1 MIVTSQIRI
10 STMFLHA
17 NQNNQEK
24 ADMKKQIAG
33 LTYKCPE
40 CSITFDQWKD
50 LKIHNKNKKPEMQ
63 TCRFCSFKSCTF
75 LDMENHTN
83 STHENEMNNVEKSA
97 MFGSKEDTEPESDA
111 ETVCFSEEEDGIPDE
126 LFETTQ
132 KTNPVVTEKITFD
145 SMNFDH
151 TTGQS
156 QDLGL
161 KSLAGPKNKPTYE
174 SSFCKSKESLAQMGR
189 KTECGPSE
197 IVTENLTPP
206 NSKKSK
212 LACKLC
218 EKVFTVA
225 KLLKRHEQER
235 CPKLSQDISIDV
247 KNEESYFNCPICNV
261 STNNCETINCEH
273 CNNWYHFKCANVT
286 SNDARVQYEEVPY
299 YCSKCE
305 VQMNIKS
312 SSLLSDN
319 QVFEVEAI
327 IQKRSKKEKIEY
339 LVKWAGY
346 TSEHNTWEPSENIKD
361 PRLIQEFLIEDRNEE
376 LSDYEKQRAQN
387 IQDMNSKITVKKPS
401 VTPKPN
407 KKLNKTQAN
416 QNSKNI
422 VLHKSEVLSKKT
434 QKIQEIEKTNS
445 SDTYSEQN
453 DVDSEGTSVQIM
465 GLNTVVSNS
474 ETDPSKSFNNIPTI
488 VNVSSKKMLAI
499 MDTTKFKSGGKGKCI
514 QLGKEWLTPSEFERQ
529 SGARAR
535 KYKSS
540 IKCLGRPL
548 GYFIEN
554 GRLSIKLNN
563 EYQNS
568 EKGLNVSSSESS
580 LQSDQP
586 TVDENLE
593 NSHKSEMSTK
603 ETQGKALV
611 DKCINLNSL
620 KGKGM
625 SNYENIIQSKAN
637 EILLDSSRSEIE
649 NQKPAPEDQPHKIV
663 KKGPKSKINH
673 KVKLSHEIKM
683 RPKSVNESPSSPQPS
698 SKPKSPKSFGPE
710 RPKNPIMGTK
720 SNTYPRLS
728 PKVLIEDQKKTKSNE
743 VQPKPNNHSDLAKI
757 NTLMTR
763 CKNCREK
770 VSKNGLN
777 KHIEKCNK
785 ASNPQN
791 SSKPESLKSQI
802 MGPKSK
808 VDKWLLDLNREN
820 SKEKSHKRQISMSSN
835 ENVVQSKAIKIPN
848 ELLIASSRSK
858 INKDYQEPTKST
870 EAQIIQNLMSNDE
883 NVVQWKA
890 MIVPNEMAIASS
902 RSEIDEDYQ
911 EQGKPTKDQPKPKY
925 YSDLTKINIEK
936 CNNALKQ
943 GTDIETIDI
952 SDDEIDIKQE
962 KLIELPKVI
971 NGNIAKLGYRERNVI
986 TANPFIESS
995 QPIDVSLALPD
1006 PKIQNTKEPAPLI
1019 VEFYSCPASNR
1030 QKPCPKYETEEK
1042 VRQHIEFFHKIS
1054 MEQQM
1059 QFFKT
1064 IQKQVL

>member
-1 MIVTSQIRI
+1 
-10 STMFLHA
+10 MFSHA

-24 ADMKKQIAG
+24 TDMTKQIAG
-33 LTYKCPE
+33 LTYKCPK

-63 TCRFCSFKSCTF
+63 TCTFCSFKSCTF
-75 LDMENHTN
+75 MDMENHSN
-83 STHENEMNNVEKSA
+83 SNHENKMNNVEKSA
-97 MFGSKEDTEPESDA
+97 MFGSKEDTEPKSDA

-126 LFETTQ
+126 LFESIQ

-151 TTGQS
+151 TGQS
-156 QDLGL
+156 Q
-161 KSLAGPKNKPTYE
+161 E
-174 SSFCKSKESLAQMGR
+174 SSFCKSKESLAQMER
-189 KTECGPSE
+189 KTECEPIE
-197 IVTENLTPP
+197 RVTDNLTAP

-212 LACKLC
+212 LSCKLC
-218 EKVFTVA
+218 EKNFTIA
-225 KLLKRHEQER
+225 KLLRRHVQER
-235 CPKLSQDISIDV
+235 CPKLSQEISIDA
-247 KNEESYFNCPICNV
+247 KNEESNFNCPICNV

-319 QVFEVEAI
+319 QVFAVEEI
-327 IQKRSKKEKIEY
+327 IQKRSQKEKIEY

-361 PRLIQEFLIEDRNEE
+361 PRLIQKFLIEDRNEE

-387 IQDMNSKITVKKPS
+387 IKDMNSKITVKKPS

-407 KKLNKTQAN
+407 KKLNSTQAD
-416 QNSKNI
+416 QTSKNI
-422 VLHKSEVLSKKT
+422 NLHKSKILSKET
-434 QKIQEIEKTNS
+434 QNLQVIEKTNS
-445 SDTYSEQN
+445 SDSYSEP
-453 DVDSEGTSVQIM
+453 IM
-465 GLNTVVSNS
+465 GLNTAVSNL
-474 ETDPSKSFNNIPTI
+474 ETDPSKSCNNIPRI
-488 VNVSSKKMLAI
+488 VNVSSKKLLAI

-514 QLGKEWLTPSEFERQ
+514 QLGKEWLTPNEFERR

-535 KYKSS
+535 KYKCS

-554 GRLSIKLNN
+554 GRLSVELNN
-563 EYQNS
+563 E
-568 EKGLNVSSSESS
+568 KGLIVSSSETS
-580 LQSDQP
+580 LQTNQQ
-586 TVDENLE
+586 TVNETLE
-593 NSHKSEMSTK
+593 NSQKFEMPTK

-611 DKCINLNSL
+611 DKCINQNNL

-625 SNYENIIQSKAN
+625 SNYENIIQPKAN
-637 EILLDSSRSEIE
+637 EILLQSSRSEIE
-649 NQKPAPEDQPHKIV
+649 IQKPVPKDQPHKLV
-663 KKGPKSKINH
+663 KTGPKSKINQQSKLCH
-673 KVKLSHEIKM
+673 KIKM
-683 RPKSVNESPSSPQPS
+683 RHKSLIESPSSPQPS
-698 SKPKSPKSFGPE
+698 SEPKSPNILGPE
-710 RPKNPIMGTK
+710 RPKSPIMGTK

-728 PKVLIEDQKKTKSNE
+728 PKVLIEDQKKTKS
-743 VQPKPNNHSDLAKI
+743 NNHSDLAKI

-777 KHIEKCNK
+777 KHIERCNK
-785 ASNPQN
+785 ASNLHN
-791 SSKPESLKSQI
+791 SSKLESLKSQI

-820 SKEKSHKRQISMSSN
+820 SKEKSHKRQISMSN
-835 ENVVQSKAIKIPN
+835 NKKVVQSKVIKIPN
-848 ELLIASSRSK
+848 ELVIASSRSE
-858 INKDYQEPTKST
+858 IYKDYQEPTKST
-870 EAQIIQNLMSNDE
+870 EAQPKSNDYRELKSKIIQNLIPNNEKVTQS
-883 NVVQWKA
+883 KA
-890 MIVPNEMAIASS
+890 MKVPNEMAIASS
-902 RSEIDEDYQ
+902 RSEIDKDYQ
-911 EQGKPTKDQPKPKY
+911 EPGKPNN
-925 YSDLTKINIEK
+925 YSDLTKINTIITKCKNCGEKVPNNESNRHIEK
-936 CNNALKQ
+936 CNNTLKQ
-943 GTDIETIDI
+943 SADIEIIDI

-962 KLIELPKVI
+962 QLIELPKVM
-971 NGNIAKLGYRERNVI
+971 NGNIAKLGCKERNFI
-986 TANPFIESS
+986 NANPYVESS
-995 QPIDVSLALPD
+995 QTISNVKWNRIDVSLAYPD

-1019 VEFYSCPASNR
+1019 VEFYSCPVSNQ

-1054 MEQQM
+1054 VEQQM
-1059 QFFKT
+1059 QFLQT